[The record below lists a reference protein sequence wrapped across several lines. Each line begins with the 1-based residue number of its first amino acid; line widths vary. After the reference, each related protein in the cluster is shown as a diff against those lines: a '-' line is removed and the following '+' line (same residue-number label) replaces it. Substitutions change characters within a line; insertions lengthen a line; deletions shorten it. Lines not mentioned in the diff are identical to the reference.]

1 MTESPGSAPPFFRT
15 LDQRECLSFLPLP
28 NLNINGANLALREIT
43 RAMRQICLLQET
55 GRNDEA
61 SRLGPIL
68 LDPLIKTFRDA
79 HGIGALPD
87 DRLQNLL
94 VCEQERV
101 GNAAALG
108 ELLIPMLMEHL
119 QTTPEANPP
128 ERSLASHSRPPGNSP
143 RRTSAAPDI
152 ADLLDG
158 MLAQEPARPVARARH
173 SRV

>member
-1 MTESPGSAPPFFRT
+1 M
-15 LDQRECLSFLPLP
+15 
-28 NLNINGANLALREIT
+28 
-43 RAMRQICLLQET
+43 
-55 GRNDEA
+55 
-61 SRLGPIL
+61 L